1 MSLHRF
7 AATLLLALCI
17 ALPGLGHAAEAPGG
31 TLAATPPLGWNSW
44 DSYGLSVTA
53 QEWKSNVDWF
63 HQHLQPA
70 GWQYVVVD
78 EGWYLAHPENAAGK
92 GDQGYTVDE
101 YGRYTPDIGRFPDGL
116 TGLASYAHSL
126 GLRFGIHIIRGIPKE
141 AVQRNLA
148 IAEST
153 FHAADAA
160 DTTDTCRWNPDN
172 YGIKDNAAGQAYYDS
187 LLKLYAGW
195 GVDFLKV
202 DCISKPYDEHEVHMI
217 SGSITKAARPI
228 VLSLSPGPTPLTAA
242 ADVDKYAQMWRI
254 SDDVWDIWND
264 PAIPEGGFPQS
275 VRRQFTTL
283 ANWMQYQLPGHWP
296 DADMLPIGYLG
307 PRPGWGQ
314 PRSSRLNHDETR
326 TMLTLWAIARSP
338 MVLGSNLLQL
348 DSSTETLLTNR
359 AMIAVDQ
366 QSSNNKEL
374 LVNGGLVVWRAD
386 APKSAAGKRGYYYA
400 VFNLGDT
407 PMPFLYSWKQ
417 LSLAGKEHHVFDL
430 WETQEKGRAEKLQG
444 TLPPHGSALFRV
456 DANPSRQ

>member
-1 MSLHRF
+1 MSLHRL

-53 QEWKSNVDWF
+53 EEWKSNVDWF
-63 HQHLQPA
+63 HAHLQPA

-78 EGWYLAHPENAAGK
+78 EGWYLVHPENAAGK
-92 GDQGYTVDE
+92 GDQGYTIDA

-116 TGLASYAHSL
+116 AGLASYAHSL

-141 AVQRNLA
+141 AVQRNLV
-148 IAEST
+148 IADST

-202 DCISKPYDEHEVHMI
+202 DCIAKPYNEHEVHMI
-217 SGSITKAARPI
+217 SGSIAKAARSI

-242 ADVDKYAQMWRI
+242 ADVDNYAQMWRI

-283 ANWMQYQLPGHWP
+283 ASWMQYQHPGHWP

-348 DSSTETLLTNR
+348 DSFTENLLTNR

-374 LVNGGLVVWRAD
+374 LVDGGLVVWRAD
-386 APKSAAGKRGYYYA
+386 DAKSTAGKKGHYYA
-400 VFNLGDT
+400 VFNLGNT
-407 PMPFLYSWKQ
+407 PAPFLYSWKQ
-417 LSLAGKEHHVFDL
+417 LSLAGKDHHVVDL
-430 WETQEKGRAEKLQG
+430 WDTQEKGRAEKLQG

-456 DANPSRQ
+456 DDSPSRP